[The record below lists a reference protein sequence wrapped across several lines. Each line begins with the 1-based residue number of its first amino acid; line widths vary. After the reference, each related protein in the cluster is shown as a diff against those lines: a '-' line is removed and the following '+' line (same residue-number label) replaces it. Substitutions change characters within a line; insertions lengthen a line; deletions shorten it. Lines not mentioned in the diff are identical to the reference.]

1 MWKEWWK
8 IKALHRHFYDFYECL
23 PRSQEGS
30 IRLRGFMSL
39 VFQPVLLLG
48 CCHTIPHVFAFSH
61 PGAWS
66 RLWTPWNSP
75 KFIRQPHPGPPLWAL
90 PPSFQ
95 RASTTTADRTHDS
108 TLGKAEGV
116 PVKKL
121 TRCHKRSQV
130 GTLHLQI
137 AIVDQFYWG
146 SFFPSLPDLLR
157 LHHVLL
163 DCNALEDLRGTRCK
177 KEFSYSYN
185 RNFWTWSSKMICAH
199 ISANAPVTGGV
210 SRRPRSWAA
219 EATGWEDIVRFW
231 EGHIGIPW
239 NPMRVHLGSCRNAVM
254 QQLCSYALS
263 LCFR

>member
-1 MWKEWWK
+1 MFAQVSGRFNSFKRICEPCVSTCF
-8 IKALHRHFYDFYECL
+8 ASRLLSYDPACFCIFPPWCL
-23 PRSQEGS
+23 VQTLDSLEQSKVHQTASPRPTAVGFASKLSAGEHNNCWQNAWPNTWQSGRRASQEADA
-30 IRLRGFMSL
+30 MS
-39 VFQPVLLLG
+39 QEITG
-48 CCHTIPHVFAFSH
+48 
-61 PGAWS
+61 W
-66 RLWTPWNSP
+66 
-75 KFIRQPHPGPPLWAL
+75 
-90 PPSFQ
+90 
-95 RASTTTADRTHDS
+95 
-108 TLGKAEGV
+108 
-116 PVKKL
+116 
-121 TRCHKRSQV
+121 
-130 GTLHLQI
+130 TLHLQI

>member
-30 IRLRGFMSL
+30 IRLRGFVSL

-48 CCHTIPHVFAFSH
+48 CCHTIPHVLHFPTLVLGPDFGLPGTVQSSSDSLTQAHRCGLCLQAFSGRAQQLLTERMTQH
-61 PGAWS
+61 LAKRKACQS
-66 RLWTPWNSP
+66 RSWRDVTRDHRLDATSANCNS
-75 KFIRQPHPGPPLWAL
+75 
-90 PPSFQ
+90 
-95 RASTTTADRTHDS
+95 
-108 TLGKAEGV
+108 
-116 PVKKL
+116 
-121 TRCHKRSQV
+121 RSV
-130 GTLHLQI
+130 LLRI
-137 AIVDQFYWG
+137 F
-146 SFFPSLPDLLR
+146 SPSLPDLLR